1 MFDSQDS
8 IETDTPSDVRILV
21 VDDDALARFIL
32 ADQLDALGCRCV
44 DIASDGI
51 DALNRALICPY
62 DLVITDLCMPNM
74 GGQLLLA
81 ALRAHGLTM
90 PVIAGTAWREPASD
104 RTNGTDGAS
113 PDARAPAG
121 FAAVVRKP
129 FSMTQLQRLLR
140 AHLPT
145 TPLSRGGTTAAAVAR
160 RALRAAFSAAW
171 PEDEAALHAALASR
185 DTGAL
190 QDRLHRLHG
199 ALAIVGEPGV
209 RRACAKLQ
217 QYVFQQGIEPSVA
230 RIERFMRLC
239 AAIGRS
245 PPPA

>member
-1 MFDSQDS
+1 MLDSTKS

-32 ADQLDALGCRCV
+32 ADQLDALGCRCI
-44 DIASDGI
+44 DIAADGI

-62 DLVITDLCMPNM
+62 DLVFTDLCMPNM

-113 PDARAPAG
+113 PDAQASAG

-145 TPLSRGGTTAAAVAR
+145 RPLSRGGITPAAVAR
-160 RALRAAFSAAW
+160 RALRAAFLAAW
-171 PEDEAALHAALASR
+171 PEDEVALRAALASL
-185 DTGAL
+185 DTRAL

-209 RRACAKLQ
+209 RRACVKLQ
-217 QYVFQQGIEPSVA
+217 QYVFQQGIEASAA
-230 RIERFMRLC
+230 RIERFMHLC
-239 AAIGRS
+239 AGLGRT
-245 PPPA
+245 PPG